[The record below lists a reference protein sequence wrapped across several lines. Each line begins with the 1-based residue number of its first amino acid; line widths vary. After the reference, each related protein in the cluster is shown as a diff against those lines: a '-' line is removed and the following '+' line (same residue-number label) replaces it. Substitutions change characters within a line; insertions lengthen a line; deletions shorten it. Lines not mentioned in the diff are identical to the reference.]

1 MHIRVSP
8 SLPQWLVALNH
19 PNHQQ
24 LGFFHIKEAVRGH
37 RFGKSFIVTWCY
49 MCIFFLGL
57 LPCKASQMVVLRESA
72 GKFRRPAAAVRVLR
86 VSFHMSLPKTHSLTF
101 TNDGA
106 EFAANLSPCVWMYNT
121 RLQYSVALKA
131 FPHGTAIVRHPSLGL
146 EDATEADALAL
157 CSGVRSKPCPR
168 CGKPAFD
175 PATVATNRGGLCE
188 ACFLDDLNAELE
200 EAQRRERAA
209 DDRKDKAMRKK
220 GYKWKVAV
228 PIIVLSSEPFIY
240 CVL

>member
-1 MHIRVSP
+1 
-8 SLPQWLVALNH
+8 
-19 PNHQQ
+19 
-24 LGFFHIKEAVRGH
+24 
-37 RFGKSFIVTWCY
+37 
-49 MCIFFLGL
+49 
-57 LPCKASQMVVLRESA
+57 
-72 GKFRRPAAAVRVLR
+72 
-86 VSFHMSLPKTHSLTF
+86 MSLPKTHSLTF

-175 PATVATNRGGLCE
+175 PATVETNRGGLCE
-188 ACFLDDLNAELE
+188 ACFLDDLNAELA
-200 EAQRRERAA
+200 EAQKRERAA
-209 DDRKDKAMRKK
+209 DARKDKAMRKK
-220 GYKWKVAV
+220 GYAWKVVAWIH
-228 PIIVLSSEPFIY
+228 PGAGDDRQLIVYCKGDKPSDSEISDRLKRSGSRILTDFSVNP
-240 CVL
+240 L